1 MSSARGPVS
10 WSVAERRY
18 FGVVPGGRIAASVRT
33 RLGRLRAVARSR
45 VRLALVVAH
54 SRLTVARVR
63 LPLHW
68 EARRLEAE
76 RTRLLHALGGAAYR
90 DDREETGRLRAQ
102 IGELEGRME
111 AVHDHVKQIER
122 WEIEQ
127 IARAR
132 LEGSP
137 TNIVPQPPGTPEPEP
152 PLVPEPEPVPHEPPG
167 PVIVPEPEPVPHEPP
182 GPVIVPEPQP
192 PAPGD

>member
-1 MSSARGPVS
+1 MS

-33 RLGRLRAVARSR
+33 RVGRLWAVTRSR
-45 VRLALVVAH
+45 VRLALVVVH
-54 SRLTVARVR
+54 SRLTAALARV
-63 LPLHW
+63 PLHW
-68 EARRLEAE
+68 ETRRLEAE
-76 RTRLLHALGGAAYR
+76 RTRLMQALGGAAYR
-90 DDREETGRLRAQ
+90 DDRDETGRLRAQ
-102 IGELEGRME
+102 IGELEGRMK
-111 AVHDHVKQIER
+111 AVYDHVKQIER
-122 WEIEQ
+122 WEAEQ

-137 TNIVPQPPGTPEPEP
+137 TNIVPQPPGNPEP
-152 PLVPEPEPVPHEPPG
+152 PVIPEPEPVPHEPPG

-192 PAPGD
+192 PRPGD